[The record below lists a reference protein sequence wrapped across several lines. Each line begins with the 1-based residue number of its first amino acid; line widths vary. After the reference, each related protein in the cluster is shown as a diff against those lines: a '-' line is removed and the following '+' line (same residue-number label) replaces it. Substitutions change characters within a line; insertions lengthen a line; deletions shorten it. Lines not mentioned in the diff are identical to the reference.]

1 MIPAV
6 RRKRVAAAAAAA
18 LTMALSLV
26 ACGGDDQAATIDPI
40 TASIQSVPTIKELT
54 FVSPTPASCP
64 TTSHPFSSM
73 LCSIGASLNYDS
85 DGTSPVDLKSLG
97 YTEREFLESGK
108 ANVYDLD
115 VATQRAVIR
124 SSGNAYTNRL
134 LVRYPS
140 DPGKF
145 SGRVYIEILNA
156 SNGYDIENFWRRGWQ
171 HMISSGDAFIG
182 ITSNYTTA
190 AALKKF
196 DPVRYADIN
205 WQVGGTNEIGLFW
218 DMLSQLGTQ
227 LRQPDTKIL
236 GTLKPTAVYLT
247 GESGSGVSMN
257 TYIQAFVDKIEA
269 AGPGGKPLFDGY
281 LSGVGSRLTNLRT
294 ETATPPVSV
303 PTRIYPA
310 TKVPYISY
318 MGENEIV
325 SYVPYTRRADSNLPT
340 DKFRL
345 YEYPGAPHA
354 DPLSQVFPINSE
366 VVKAG
371 GRARTPVVYYQTQQ
385 HDDLNFTEFVHAMQE
400 NLHDWSTKGIPAP
413 TADASW
419 MWTTSSTNASGATQ
433 LTPMR
438 DQLGN
443 ALGGIRSPLIDV
455 PLYRFYGQGQSGPNT
470 YVAFNW
476 GSMDKL
482 PDSTINALYG
492 GSCSNYLARF
502 NSAADALVLGRYL
515 LAADAADM
523 KAWAKAKGNLVSWS
537 DNNACN

>member
-1 MIPAV
+1 
-6 RRKRVAAAAAAA
+6 VAATAA
-18 LTMALSLV
+18 LTVALGLG
-26 ACGGDDQAATIDPI
+26 ACGGGGDQLPAADPI
-40 TASIQSVPTIKELT
+40 TTSIQAVPTIRELA
-54 FVSPTPASCP
+54 FASPTPAACP

-73 LCSIGASLNYDS
+73 LCSIGPSLNYDA

-97 YTEREFLESGK
+97 YTEREFLQSGT

-115 VATQRAVIR
+115 AASQRAVVR

-134 LVRYPS
+134 LVRYPT

-156 SNGYDIENFWRRGWQ
+156 SNGYDIENYWRRGWQ
-171 HMISSGDAFIG
+171 YLISKGDAFIG

-196 DPVRYADIN
+196 DAARYADIS
-205 WQVGGTNEIGLFW
+205 WQVAGKDEIGLFW

-227 LRQPDTKIL
+227 LRQPDTKVL

-257 TYIQAFVDKIEA
+257 TYIQAFVDKVEK
-269 AGPGGKPLFDGY
+269 AGPGSRPLFDGY

-294 ETATPPVSV
+294 ETTTPAVSV
-303 PTRIYPA
+303 PTRIYPPTA
-310 TKVPYISY
+310 VPYMSY

-325 SYVPYTRRADSNLPT
+325 AYVPYARRADASSAT

-354 DPLSQVFPINSE
+354 DPLSQVLPINSE
-366 VVKAG
+366 VLKAG
-371 GRARTPVVYYQTQQ
+371 GRTRTPVAYYQTQG
-385 HDDLNFTEFVHAMQE
+385 HDDLQFTEFIHAMQE
-400 NLHDWSTKGIPAP
+400 NLHDWATKGIAAP
-413 TADASW
+413 TADAHW
-419 MWTTSSTNASGATQ
+419 MWNTTTTNASGLAQ
-433 LTPMR
+433 LAPMR

-443 ALGGIRSPLIDV
+443 ALGGIRSPLIEV
-455 PLYRFYGQGQSGPNT
+455 PLYRFYGQGQSGPGT
-470 YVAFNW
+470 FVSFNW

-482 PDSTINALYG
+482 PDATINALYG
-492 GSCSNYLARF
+492 GSCSTYLARF
-502 NSAADALVLGRYL
+502 SSAADALVLGRYL
-515 LAADAADM
+515 LKADVENM
-523 KAWAKAKGNLVSWS
+523 KAWARAKGSLVNWA
-537 DNNACN
+537 DTKACN